1 MVSRAR
7 RLSDAASSY
16 KKGLSSSQPSAKL
29 ASAKTRLTCSGA
41 LKQQLPE
48 YLLERGEAGE
58 PMPAVE
64 VTECARKARVKR
76 KRRIRARDELAKQV
90 LSHALGALNGD
101 LFREVE
107 GMWCACSDT
116 CRNQVH

>member
-29 ASAKTRLTCSGA
+29 ASAKTRLTRSGA

-48 YLLERGEAGE
+48 YLLKRGEAGE
-58 PMPAVE
+58 PMP
-64 VTECARKARVKR
+64 TVKVWS
-76 KRRIRARDELAKQV
+76 LAEEV
-90 LSHALGALNGD
+90 LSHALWGLAEE

-107 GMWCACSDT
+107 GMWCACESPL
-116 CRNQVH
+116 CKEVH